1 MAFEN
6 DLLSGSEVQC
16 HERKI
21 YRRLAVREAPWLPVA
36 SALPMEIAK
45 VEPITTTRALRGPFD
60 YRLPAAM
67 TEAGVGIGSLLMIP
81 FGGRRM
87 LGVVVDVAAESDLPP
102 ERLAEPLE
110 AIEAGATP
118 ELVEL
123 GLWVA
128 ERYCSTASRGL
139 ALVLPPGSGT
149 GRKPRALKP
158 LRERRASIT
167 AAGREALDGDERL
180 GKRQRA
186 ALERLAADGELSG
199 SVLKDLAGADSVVLS
214 RLEARGLVAQRS
226 EEIRRAPRI
235 DVVGAVAA
243 GGPPQL
249 SARQAAS
256 AAKLV
261 AALDGDGPSEWLL
274 HGVTG
279 SGKTEVYLAA
289 IEATLERGRSAI
301 LLVPEIGL
309 TPQTIGRVAAR
320 LGDRVAVLHSGLSE
334 GERFDE
340 WRRLRSGAA
349 RVCVGPRSAVF
360 APLGDIGLIVVDEE
374 HDSSYKQEGDPRYDA
389 RAVARRR
396 AAQAGAVY
404 LAGSATPRPESWAEL
419 DRLELPERVDALPL
433 PPVEVLDM
441 RDVPGSGG
449 PLHPATREAL
459 SSLRDDAGPGA
470 KAIVMLNRRGFS
482 PHLSCGSC
490 GAAVLCPHCD
500 VSLVLHRGRDL
511 VGCHHCGHTEPIPQS
526 CPECGS
532 VSIARHG
539 AGTERIEALVAEL
552 VAPARVFRL
561 DADTTANRGGHAQV
575 LSAFERAEGGVLVGT
590 QMVAKG
596 HDFPDV
602 ALSVLVDADSTLRYP
617 DFRAEE
623 RTFALVSQLAGRS
636 GRGDRGGR
644 VLVQTLAPS
653 AAPIVAAADHDA
665 AGFLAGEL
673 QRRREVGYPPFSSL
687 LAIEL
692 TGGDEIALVAL
703 GETLAR
709 AIRPALGSDAELLGP
724 APRFRRRG
732 RYRRR
737 LLIKSADPDR
747 DVLAVRAALERPEVT
762 AALRGVTLA
771 VDVDPQ

>member
-1 MAFEN
+1 MKGRSFVGV
-6 DLLSGSEVQC
+6 S
-16 HERKI
+16 
-21 YRRLAVREAPWLPVA
+21 
-36 SALPMEIAK
+36 MEIAK
-45 VEPITTTRALRGPFD
+45 VEPMTTTRALRGPFD
-60 YRLPAAM
+60 YRLPAPM
-67 TEAGVGIGSLLMIP
+67 IEAGVGVGSLLMIP

-102 ERLAEPLE
+102 ERIAEPLE

-118 ELVEL
+118 ELVRL

-128 ERYCSTASRGL
+128 ERYCSTPSRGL

-149 GRKPRALKP
+149 GRKPKP
-158 LRERRASIT
+158 MRPLTARYAVIT
-167 AAGREALDGDERL
+167 DAG
-180 GKRQRA
+180 RA
-186 ALERLAADGELSG
+186 ALAPGADGPRLGARQQAVLELLAAEDELPG
-199 SVLKDLAGADSVVLS
+199 PRIRELTGADSVVLG
-214 RLEARGLVAQRS
+214 RLAERGLIERPVR
-226 EEIRRAPRI
+226 EVRRAPRI
-235 DVVGAVAA
+235 ETVGAVSGA
-243 GGPPQL
+243 PQL
-249 SARQAAS
+249 SPRQRACADE
-256 AAKLV
+256 LI
-261 AALDGDGPSEWLL
+261 AALDGTGARERLL

-289 IEATLERGRSAI
+289 IEAALERGRTAI

-309 TPQTIGRVAAR
+309 TPQTVGRVAAR
-320 LGDRVAVLHSGLSE
+320 LGDEVAVLHSGLSE

-360 APLGDIGLIVVDEE
+360 APLADLGIIVVDEE

-396 AAQAGAVY
+396 AADAGAVY

-419 DRLELPERVDALPL
+419 ERLDLPERIDGRPL

-441 RDVPGSGG
+441 REVPGSAG
-449 PLHPATREAL
+449 PLHPVTREAL
-459 SSLRDDAGPGA
+459 ATLGEGDGGS

-490 GAAVLCPHCD
+490 GAAITCPHCD
-500 VSLVLHRGRDL
+500 VSLVLHRGRSV
-511 VGCHHCGHTEPIPQS
+511 VGCHHCGHTEPVPKA
-526 CPECGS
+526 CPECNS

-539 AGTERIEALVAEL
+539 AGTERIEQLVGEI

-561 DADTTANRGGHAQV
+561 DADTVSVRGGHANV
-575 LSAFERAEGGVLVGT
+575 LTEFERADGGVLVGT

-602 ALSVLVDADSTLRYP
+602 ALSVLIDADSTLRYP

-623 RTFALVSQLAGRS
+623 RTFALVAQLGGRS

-644 VLVQTLAPS
+644 VLVQTLAPT
-653 AAPIVAAADHDA
+653 AAPIVAAAGHDA

-673 QRRREVGYPPFSSL
+673 ERRREFGYPPYSSL
-687 LAIEL
+687 LAVEL
-692 TGGDEIALVAL
+692 TGPDEAALAAAGESIAAGLRPVL
-703 GETLAR
+703 G
-709 AIRPALGSDAELLGP
+709 PDAELLGP

-737 LLIKSADPDR
+737 LLVKSSAPERDAAAVR
-747 DVLAVRAALERPEVT
+747 DVLDRPEVT
-762 AALRGVTLA
+762 ASLRGVTLA

>member
-1 MAFEN
+1 
-6 DLLSGSEVQC
+6 
-16 HERKI
+16 
-21 YRRLAVREAPWLPVA
+21 
-36 SALPMEIAK
+36 MEIAK

-60 YRLPAAM
+60 YRLPADM
-67 TEAGVGIGSLLMIP
+67 IEAGVGVGSLLMIP
-81 FGGRRM
+81 FSGRRI

-118 ELVEL
+118 ELVRL

-149 GRKPRALKP
+149 GKKPRTLKP
-158 LRERRASIT
+158 LTERRAAIT
-167 AAGREALDGDERL
+167 DAGREALRADERL
-180 GKRQRA
+180 GTKQRA
-186 ALERLAADGELSG
+186 ALELLAADGELSG
-199 SVLKDLAGADSVVLS
+199 SALNERAGAGSVVLG
-214 RLEARGLVAQRS
+214 RLAERGLVEQRIA
-226 EEIRRAPRI
+226 EVRRAPRI
-235 DVVGAVAA
+235 DVVGAV
-243 GGPPQL
+243 GDGPPEL
-249 SARQAAS
+249 SPRQAACV
-256 AAKLV
+256 AELV
-261 AALDGDGPSEWLL
+261 RALDGEGPSERLL

-289 IEATLERGRSAI
+289 IEAALDRGRSAI

-309 TPQTIGRVAAR
+309 TPQTLGRVAAR
-320 LGDRVAVLHSGLSE
+320 LGDRVAVIHSGLSE

-360 APLGDIGLIVVDEE
+360 APLTDLGLIVVDEE

-389 RAVARRR
+389 RAVARHR
-396 AAQAGAVY
+396 AAEAGAVY
-404 LAGSATPRPESWAEL
+404 LAGSATPRPESWDEL
-419 DRLELPERVDALPL
+419 ARLELPERVDGLPL

-441 RDVPGSGG
+441 REVPGSSG
-449 PLHPATREAL
+449 PLHPVTREAL
-459 SSLRDDAGPGA
+459 SSLRETAGEGA

-490 GAAVLCPHCD
+490 GAAVLCPNCD
-500 VSLVLHRGRDL
+500 VSLVLHRGRDM
-511 VGCHHCGHTEPIPQS
+511 VGCHHCGHTEPVPRT
-526 CPECGS
+526 CAECGS
-532 VSIARHG
+532 VSISRHG
-539 AGTERIEALVAEL
+539 AGTERIEQLIGEL
-552 VAPARVFRL
+552 VSPAPVIRL
-561 DADTTANRGGHAQV
+561 DADTTAVRGGHSNV
-575 LSAFERAEGGVLVGT
+575 LTAFERADGGVLVGT

-602 ALSVLVDADSTLRYP
+602 ALSVLIDADSTLRYP

-644 VLVQTLAPS
+644 VLVQTLAPT
-653 AAPIVAAADHDA
+653 AAPIAAAADHDA

-673 QRRREVGYPPFSSL
+673 ERRREFGYPPFSSL

-692 TGGDEIALVAL
+692 ASRDEVALVGA
-703 GETLAR
+703 GETIAGLV
-709 AIRPALGSDAELLGP
+709 RPALGPDAELLGP

-737 LLIKSADPDR
+737 LLIKTTEPER
-747 DVLAVRAALERPEVT
+747 DVAAVRAALDRPEVT
-762 AALRGVTLA
+762 SALHGVTLA

>member
-1 MAFEN
+1 M
-6 DLLSGSEVQC
+6 Q
-16 HERKI
+16 
-21 YRRLAVREAPWLPVA
+21 
-36 SALPMEIAK
+36 IAK

-67 TEAGVGIGSLLMIP
+67 IEADVGVGSLLMIP
-81 FGGRRM
+81 FSGRRV
-87 LGVVVDVAAESDLPP
+87 LGVVVDLAAESDLPP
-102 ERLAEPLE
+102 ERLAEPIE
-110 AIEAGATP
+110 AIGAAVTP
-118 ELVEL
+118 ELVRL

-128 ERYCSTASRGL
+128 ERYCSTPSRGL

-149 GRKPRALKP
+149 GKKPRILKP
-158 LRERRASIT
+158 LRERRAEIT
-167 AAGREALDGDERL
+167 DAGRAALAEGDRLGVKQREALSL
-180 GKRQRA
+180 
-186 ALERLAADGELSG
+186 LAAGGERSG
-199 SVLKDLAGADSVVLS
+199 SDLKELAGADSVVLV
-214 RLEARGLVAQRS
+214 RLEERGLVAQRS
-226 EEIRRAPRI
+226 REVRRAPRI
-235 DVVGAVAA
+235 DTVGAVA
-243 GGPPQL
+243 GPPQL
-249 SARQAAS
+249 SARQQS
-256 AAKLV
+256 CTVDLV
-261 AALDGDGPSEWLL
+261 TALDGASPGTPSELLL

-289 IEATLERGRSAI
+289 MEATLARGRSAI

-309 TPQTIGRVAAR
+309 TPQTVGRVAAR
-320 LGDRVAVLHSGLSE
+320 LGDRVAVIHSGLSE

-340 WRRLRSGAA
+340 WRRLRSGEAQ
-349 RVCVGPRSAVF
+349 VCVGPRSAVF
-360 APLGDIGLIVVDEE
+360 APLPDIGLIVVDEE

-389 RAVARRR
+389 RAVARHR
-396 AAQAGAVY
+396 AAAAGAVY
-404 LAGSATPRPESWAEL
+404 LAGTATPRPECWAEL
-419 DRLELPERVDALPL
+419 ARLELPERVDGLPL

-441 RDVPGSGG
+441 REVPGGAG
-449 PLHPATREAL
+449 PLHPTTRDAL
-459 SSLRDDAGPGA
+459 SSLRDEVGPGA

-511 VGCHHCGHTEPIPQS
+511 IGCHHCGHTEPIPQS
-526 CPECGS
+526 CRECGS

-561 DADTTANRGGHAQV
+561 DADTAANRGGHAQV

-602 ALSVLVDADSTLRYP
+602 ALSVLIDADSTLRYP

-623 RTFALVSQLAGRS
+623 RTFALVAQLAGRS
-636 GRGDRGGR
+636 GRGERGGR
-644 VLVQTLAPS
+644 VLVQTLAPT
-653 AAPIVAAADHDA
+653 APPIVAAAHHDA

-673 QRRREVGYPPFSSL
+673 ERRREFGYPPFSSL

-692 TGGDEIALVAL
+692 TGGDEAALIDV
-703 GETLAR
+703 GRVLAD
-709 AIRPALGSDAELLGP
+709 AVRPALGPDAELLGP

-747 DVLAVRAALERPEVT
+747 DVVAVRAALERPEVT
-762 AALRGVTLA
+762 AALRRVTLA

>member
-1 MAFEN
+1 
-6 DLLSGSEVQC
+6 
-16 HERKI
+16 
-21 YRRLAVREAPWLPVA
+21 
-36 SALPMEIAK
+36 MEIAK

-60 YRLPAAM
+60 YRLPATM
-67 TEAGVGIGSLLMIP
+67 IEAGVGVGSLLMIP
-81 FGGRRM
+81 FSGRRI
-87 LGVVVDVAAESDLPP
+87 LGVVVGVAAESDLPP

-118 ELVEL
+118 ELVGL

-128 ERYCSTASRGL
+128 ERYCSTPSRGL

-149 GRKPRALKP
+149 GKKPRTLKP

-167 AAGREALDGDERL
+167 AAGRGALKSDERL
-180 GKRQRA
+180 GSRQRA
-186 ALERLAADGELSG
+186 ALEHLAADGELSG
-199 SVLKDLAGADSVVLS
+199 PALKDRAGADSVVLS
-214 RLEARGLVAQRS
+214 RLEARGLVTQRAQ
-226 EEIRRAPRI
+226 EIRRAPRI

-243 GGPPQL
+243 GDGPPQL
-249 SARQAAS
+249 SARQAAC
-256 AAKLV
+256 AAEV
-261 AALDGDGPSEWLL
+261 VGALEGEGSSEWLL

-289 IEATLERGRSAI
+289 IEAALDRGRSAI

-309 TPQTIGRVAAR
+309 TPQTVGRVAAR
-320 LGDRVAVLHSGLSE
+320 LGDRVAVLHSALSE

-360 APLGDIGLIVVDEE
+360 APLSDLGLIVVDEE

-396 AAQAGAVY
+396 AAQSGAVY
-404 LAGSATPRPESWAEL
+404 LAGSATPRPESWAEF

-449 PLHPATREAL
+449 PLHPTTREAL

-539 AGTERIEALVAEL
+539 AGTERIEALVGEL
-552 VAPARVFRL
+552 IVPARVFRL
-561 DADTTANRGGHAQV
+561 DADTTGNRGGHAQV

-636 GRGDRGGR
+636 GRGERGGR

-673 QRRREVGYPPFSSL
+673 ERRREFGYPPFSSL

-692 TGGDEIALVAL
+692 TGGDEVALVAV
-703 GETLAR
+703 GELLAR

-732 RYRRR
+732 RFRRR
-737 LLIKSADPDR
+737 LLIKSADPER
-747 DVLAVRAALERPEVT
+747 DVLAVGAALERPEVT
-762 AALRGVTLA
+762 TALRGVTLA